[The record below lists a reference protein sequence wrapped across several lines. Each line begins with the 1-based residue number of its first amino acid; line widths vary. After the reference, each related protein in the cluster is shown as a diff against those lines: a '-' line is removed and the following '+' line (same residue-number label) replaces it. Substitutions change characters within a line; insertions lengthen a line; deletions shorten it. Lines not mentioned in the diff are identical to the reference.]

1 MPIRLL
7 GLAAP
12 LIVPLILL
20 ASCGTGSDKDK
31 SASTPPARQTLNER
45 FSGGGGRDP
54 NSFQRDSNGKLKI
67 NEAKRSP
74 FESQGESH
82 LSNKSFKKQDYK
94 AGDYAKKSWWGNKE
108 YDRQSY
114 AGNTDGSQFK
124 KSSGLADKGA
134 NEAGNQAR
142 IPDNYR
148 TGNYATGDSREST
161 TRSSWTSIPLGNESE
176 TNGGTPTGERRSLP
190 TTAPWSSQ
198 CTNFPSA

>member
-1 MPIRLL
+1 VKPIRSF
-7 GLAAP
+7 
-12 LIVPLILL
+12 LILPVILL

-82 LSNKSFKKQDYK
+82 LSNKSFKKQEYK

-161 TRSSWTSIPLGNESE
+161 STQVRE
-176 TNGGTPTGERRSLP
+176 GGTTARERTRKNDQFQWDEERSL
-190 TTAPWSSQ
+190 TVDQSKSILGR
-198 CTNFPSA
+198 